1 MPVADPQSPI
11 VDRRLPIILGL
22 LFLLSLPLVTTRIYA
37 SDEVQF
43 FAWIRSWTFDRDVDF
58 ENEYRYFQAGDAGRY
73 KLFTDT
79 LLGLENENGRRV
91 NFAPVGCAIL
101 WAPFYA
107 GGHAAAFLT
116 GAPTDGFSQPYVSA
130 VAYASAFYGFLA
142 VLLSAD
148 IARRVV
154 GRGAIAA
161 AIIALGTPLVYYI
174 YISPPFSHATSA
186 FAVSLFVWTWLRVRH
201 AWAPRAMVLLGVTGA
216 IMAMVREQDVFFVIG
231 PAIDYLRA
239 LARSVRAEPPGRR
252 ARLAG
257 GGLVLAAGAAVV
269 FLVVYS
275 PQLLAYQ
282 ALNGHPS
289 QTTLVFRKLTWSSP
303 HALEVLFSARHGLFA
318 WTPLAAI
325 AIGGLVLL
333 STRRAQALRLRTH
346 PDAAWIG
353 LCALAMV
360 AGQVYISGVVESWTV
375 AGSFGQRRFVA
386 LTPLLT
392 LGLAALLVE
401 LRHRGLVWRTAAAG
415 VFVLCIWWNFG
426 LMAQFGLHRMDR
438 QRLSLG
444 ENARQTFLVLP
455 RELPGLAWRYVT
467 NRESFYRLQRQ

>member
-1 MPVADPQSPI
+1 
-11 VDRRLPIILGL
+11 
-22 LFLLSLPLVTTRIYA
+22 
-37 SDEVQF
+37 
-43 FAWIRSWTFDRDVDF
+43 
-58 ENEYRYFQAGDAGRY
+58 
-73 KLFTDT
+73 
-79 LLGLENENGRRV
+79 
-91 NFAPVGCAIL
+91 
-101 WAPFYA
+101 
-107 GGHAAAFLT
+107 
-116 GAPTDGFSQPYVSA
+116 
-130 VAYASAFYGFLA
+130 
-142 VLLSAD
+142 
-148 IARRVV
+148 
-154 GRGAIAA
+154 
-161 AIIALGTPLVYYI
+161 
-174 YISPPFSHATSA
+174 
-186 FAVSLFVWTWLRVRH
+186 
-201 AWAPRAMVLLGVTGA
+201 
-216 IMAMVREQDVFFVIG
+216 MVREQDVFFVIG

-325 AIGGLVLL
+325 AIGGLVWL
-333 STRRAQALRLRTH
+333 SFRRAKAPRLRTH

-353 LCALAMV
+353 LCALVMV

>member
-1 MPVADPQSPI
+1 MPIADPRSPI
-11 VDRRLPIILGL
+11 ADRRLPLILAL

-43 FAWIRSWTFDRDVDF
+43 FAWIRSWAFDHDVDF

-73 KLFTDT
+73 KGFSDT
-79 LLGLENENGRRV
+79 LLGMFNENNRRV
-91 NFAPVGCAIL
+91 NFAPIGCAVL
-101 WAPFYA
+101 WSPFYA
-107 GGHAAAFLT
+107 AGHVVARVT
-116 GAPTDGFSQPYVSA
+116 GAPADGFSQPYVSA

-154 GRGAIAA
+154 GRGALAA
-161 AIIALGTPLVYYI
+161 AIVAIGTPLVYYI

-186 FAVSLFVWTWLRVRH
+186 FAVSLFIWTWLRVRE
-201 AWAPRAMVLLGVTGA
+201 AWTARSMVALGVAGA
-216 IMAMVREQDVFFVIG
+216 LMAMVREQDLFFVIG
-231 PAIDYLRA
+231 PALDYTRA
-239 LARSVRAEPPGRR
+239 LLITGRAEPRGART
-252 ARLAG
+252 RLAG
-257 GGLVLAAGAAVV
+257 GGLVLAAIGVGV
-269 FLVVYS
+269 FVLVYS

-289 QTTLVFRKLTWSSP
+289 QTTLVLRKLTWTSP
-303 HALEVLFSARHGLFA
+303 HALEVLFSPKHGLFA

-325 AIGGLVLL
+325 GLAGLVWLAVV
-333 STRRAQALRLRTH
+333 RRA
-346 PDAAWIG
+346 DARWVGI
-353 LCALAMV
+353 CALVMV
-360 AGQVYISGVVESWTV
+360 AGQIYISGAVESWTV

-401 LRHRGLVWRTAAAG
+401 LRHRSTAWHAAAG
-415 VFVLCIWWNFG
+415 AVLVVCVWWNVG
-426 LMAQFGLHRMDR
+426 LIAQFGLHRMDR

-444 ENARQTFLVLP
+444 ENARQTFI
-455 RELPGLAWRYVT
+455 ELPLEAPAIAYRYLT
-467 NRESFYRLQRQ
+467 DRASFYRLQRQ